1 MIKDAGIK
9 LDRVIFGHFRDH
21 SHKILA
27 KEIIGSCKTL
37 LDLGCGASSPI
48 QEFAAALQYTVGVD
62 YFKSSINKSE
72 DKQIH
77 DEYRLMNVLNI
88 DTEFEENSFDGVL
101 AYDLIEH
108 LSKEDG
114 LKLIS
119 MMEKIARKKVIVY
132 TPNGFLP
139 QRAYD
144 GNQYQIHLSGWR
156 IEEMK
161 AMGFRV
167 IGINGWKIL
176 RGERAQIRWRP
187 TFFWRRISFLT
198 QIITTKYPQYAFQ
211 ILCIKDLLDDRHS
224 KDTTSAPHVVIA

>member
-1 MIKDAGIK
+1 MIKEASIK
-9 LDRVIFGHFRDH
+9 LDRVIFGHFQNH

-27 KEIIGSCKTL
+27 KEIIGSCETL

-62 YFKSSINKSE
+62 YFKPSLKKSE
-72 DKQIH
+72 GKKIH
-77 DEYRLMNVLNI
+77 DEYRLMNVLEI
-88 DTEFEENSFDGVL
+88 DTEFEENSFDCVL

-119 MMEKIARKKVIVY
+119 MMERVARKKVIVY

-144 GNQYQIHLSGWR
+144 GNQYQIHLSGWE

-161 AMGFRV
+161 AMSFRV
-167 IGINGWKIL
+167 IGINGWKTL

-198 QIITTKYPQYAFQ
+198 QIITTKYPRYAFQ
-211 ILCIKDLLDDRHS
+211 ILCIKEMLDDRHS
-224 KDTTSAPHVVIA
+224 MDTAKTSHVAIA